1 MKKRGMSSS
10 FMFLILVLVLFII
23 FLTVVLRTLR
33 NG

>member
-33 NG
+33 HG